1 MMKRFYIHSFLAI
14 TLLTSFSF
22 IASGCTPTQTASG
35 QVESM
40 PSVKVIKL
48 GTAAKSGLMASG
60 KVLPDQEVQ
69 LVSKLAGKVAQV
81 NVIEGSKVKQGDVLV
96 KLEEDDLV
104 LQVKQAES
112 GIAASQA
119 KLADVKAGARE
130 QEIRGLQAAVAAT
143 GATLEQAKAG
153 LSLAKSAYSMAQTSY
168 NRTKSLFE
176 SGAVAQ
182 AEMDRVSLE
191 LDKAKSALDQADAQ
205 SEAMKDQLAGAQAK
219 LDLAKSGATANTVKA
234 LQADVNRA
242 QSALE
247 LTQNSLT
254 HTSIKSPIEGIVVQR
269 NIEPGE
275 MAQPGV
281 SLLTLVK
288 MDQVQVQ
295 VGVAQE
301 HINEVKQGSAVE
313 VRLAGAGDRVF
324 KGTVEFVSP
333 VSDPNSSTFPVKV
346 KVENK
351 EGLLRAGMVAEV
363 YFNGDREGM
372 LEIPKSSVVQ
382 KDNKSFVF
390 IHDSGSVH
398 LVEVAVKE
406 KNQDWLYVV
415 SGLKVP
421 SQVVI
426 NPTDTLKDGSAVRVN

>member
-1 MMKRFYIHSFLAI
+1 MKRFYVHSFLAI
-14 TLLTSFSF
+14 TLLTSFSL
-22 IASGCTPTQTASG
+22 IASGCTPSQTASG
-35 QVESM
+35 QEESM

-48 GTAAKSGLMASG
+48 AAAKSGLMASG
-60 KVLPDQEVQ
+60 KVVPDQEVQ

-81 NVIEGSKVKQGDVLV
+81 KVTEGSKVKKGDELV

-143 GATLEQAKAG
+143 SATLEQAKAG
-153 LSLAKSAYSMAQTSY
+153 LEMAKSAYSMAQTSY

-176 SGAVAQ
+176 NGAVSQ

-191 LDKAKSALDQADAQ
+191 LDKAKSSLDQANAQ
-205 SEAMKDQLAGAQAK
+205 QNAMKDQLSGAQAK
-219 LDLAKSGATANTVKA
+219 LDLVKSGATANTVKA

-247 LTQNSLT
+247 LTKNSLGQ
-254 HTSIKSPIEGIVVQR
+254 TSIKAPIDGMVVLR

-288 MDQVQVQ
+288 MDQVQIQ
-295 VGVAQE
+295 VSVAQE
-301 HINEVKQGSAVE
+301 HINEVKQGASVD
-313 VRLAGAGDRVF
+313 VRLAGAGDKVF

-346 KVENK
+346 KVGNPQ
-351 EGLLRAGMVAEV
+351 GLLRAGMVAEV
-363 YFNGDREGM
+363 YFNGGTPAM
-372 LEIPKSSVVQ
+372 LEIPKSSLIK
-382 KDNKSFVF
+382 KDNKSYVF
-390 IHDSGSVH
+390 TYDSGAAH
-398 LVEVAVKE
+398 LVEVNTKE

-415 SGLKVP
+415 SGLKEQA
-421 SQVVI
+421 QVVI